1 MTFAIEVEG
10 GIDKTKITNYDQIK
24 SEIIEKLEHF
34 RDRPKRMEK
43 PLVYHIDVAAMY
55 PNIILT
61 NRLQPS
67 AIVDDATCTFRLDQS
82 QTNEHNQ
89 RLHQLKL

>member
-1 MTFAIEVEG
+1 MQ
-10 GIDKTKITNYDQIK
+10 QIK
-24 SEIIEKLEHF
+24 LEIIEKLEQL

-67 AIVDDATCTFRLDQS
+67 AIVDDATCAACDF
-82 QTNEHNQ
+82 NQ
-89 RLHQLKL
+89 VRDNCKCKMPQKESTIGRKINL